1 MTIDIERPRTGTAVF
16 GSIDAAIGGTPLV
29 RLNRVTDGIAATVY
43 VKLEYLNPGGSVK
56 DRAAR
61 SMLDAAE
68 AAGELRPGGVIVEAT
83 SGNTGIGL
91 ASIAAARGYRIVVV
105 VPDKSSREKI
115 ALLRAYGAEV
125 HVTPGGRPVGHPE
138 HLRSVALRLAEEIPG
153 AWFAGQYDNP
163 ANPAAH
169 RTTTGPEIWEQTG
182 GTVTHYVAGIG
193 TGGTVSGAG
202 EFLKEASAGRVTVV
216 GADPEPSV
224 YGGGDGRAWFV
235 ESVGHYRHPETEI
248 DEWPESYHQHVV
260 DRIERV
266 PDGESLRILHRLSRE
281 EGLLLGG
288 SSGTSIAAALRVARE
303 LGPDDVVVVIAP
315 DSGRG
320 YLSKYFDDGWLGQ
333 FGFPLLGRHDGP
345 TVRAVAG
352 FDGAAATSPEPV
364 GGANASALEGL
375 PDLAADPVV
384 TVGQRGPTPARLLPS
399 DTTVGR
405 ARAALG
411 PGAGALPVVLARPVL
426 GSPVIAEVIGTVT
439 AAGLIGA
446 PESDPI
452 AAHLDPPPLFAG
464 TTEPV
469 GAALDRLADREGPI
483 LVVHEGIVVGS
494 VDRSALIAGDNAEGT
509 P

>member
-1 MTIDIERPRTGTAVF
+1 MTIDIERTRIGAAVF
-16 GSIDAAIGGTPLV
+16 GSLDAAVGHTPLV
-29 RLNRVTDGIAATVY
+29 RLNRVTDGSAATVY

-56 DRAAR
+56 DRAAL

-68 AAGELRPGGVIVEAT
+68 AAGDLRPGGVIVEAT

-91 ASIAAARGYRIVVV
+91 AAIGAARGYRVVVV
-105 VPDKSSREKI
+105 VPDKSSREKV

-163 ANPAAH
+163 ANPEAH

-182 GTVTHYVAGIG
+182 GAVTHYVAGIG

-202 EFLKEASAGRVTVV
+202 EFLKEVSGGRVRVV
-216 GADPEPSV
+216 GADPESSV
-224 YGGGDGRAWFV
+224 YGGGDGRAWYV

-248 DEWPESYHQHVV
+248 DEWPQSYHREVV
-260 DRIERV
+260 DRIERI
-266 PDGESLRILHRLSRE
+266 PDAESLRVLHRLSRE

-288 SSGTSIAAALRVARE
+288 SSGTSVAAALRVARE

-333 FGFPLLGRHDGP
+333 FGFPLLGRVGEP
-345 TVRAVAG
+345 TVGAVAG
-352 FDGAAATSPEPV
+352 FAAAGDADTP
-364 GGANASALEGL
+364 A
-375 PDLAADPVV
+375 AADPAPEGPIAWIGRSGLPATRVLRSDV
-384 TVGQRGPTPARLLPS
+384 SVGA
-399 DTTVGR
+399 

-411 PGAGALPVVLARPVL
+411 AAADPLPVVLARPAL
-426 GSPVIAEVIGTVT
+426 GSPVIAEVLGTVT
-439 AAGLIGA
+439 PAGLVGA
-446 PESDPI
+446 PVADPV
-452 AAHLDPPPLFAG
+452 AAHLDPPPAFAG

-469 GAALDRLADREGPI
+469 GAALARLADREGPI
-483 LVVHEGIVVGS
+483 LVVHEGVVVGA
-494 VDRSALIAGDNAEGT
+494 VERSALIAADAAGA
-509 P
+509 PS